1 MTKMGQDHWMDK
13 AFREKLEG
21 FEVQPNKRVWENIS
35 KHLDGERKRPP
46 VVGYWKPMYW
56 AILAGVI
63 LMGLAYWY
71 FTSKDKSNPQ
81 PMELPFREPNPDES
95 GVENL
100 ASVTSPTA
108 SSQSGHPKNELNN
121 QNSSISPDKS
131 EKLGLMIRQDSK
143 SGKARV
149 QLPAYGNEKISNP
162 SGQEYNKQDIP
173 LSSNVLRSTKE
184 EIALSENQ
192 AQNTLLASTDPLFQG
207 GPNSFF
213 GPNPLSSEIEF
224 KSKEAELIES
234 APEQNNQKSISAAEG
249 CNVHRNTASHFY
261 VDAYYAPELASR
273 SFSANN
279 ISDLAYAEKRS
290 ATEKAIMSYT
300 VGLRASVV
308 FPTGI
313 AARTGVQYS
322 NNTERFD
329 YIKETQ
335 TITIERKDKDGN
347 VIGFETI
354 VKEIMDQSYNHY
366 KNVDIPIIIG
376 YEKELK
382 DFVLSVNTGLG
393 INISSSQSGKIYQ
406 SDLTSIY
413 NMSNQGEGN
422 QVVYKNHTGISWI
435 GSIGLN
441 YKYNDKI
448 MLMLEPSARYY
459 LKSITDESYPLRQ
472 KYFFMGLNIGLRYK
486 IH

>member
-21 FEVQPNKRVWENIS
+21 FEIQPNKRVWENIS

-56 AILAGVI
+56 AILAGVV

-71 FTSKDKSNPQ
+71 FSNKDKSQPE
-81 PMELPFREPNPDES
+81 PMELPFRDQNTNNHT

-100 ASVTSPTA
+100 ASAEPQEENRLLVVQSKPETNQERSAVVNGKSGTRENMIKSNSA
-108 SSQSGHPKNELNN
+108 RYQASKVSSQAFF
-121 QNSSISPDKS
+121 S
-131 EKLGLMIRQDSK
+131 EKSSKQTVQQTQKQDNPLGLDDPNSTIEELTLAED
-143 SGKARV
+143 
-149 QLPAYGNEKISNP
+149 P
-162 SGQEYNKQDIP
+162 SQ
-173 LSSNVLRSTKE
+173 T
-184 EIALSENQ
+184 
-192 AQNTLLASTDPLFQG
+192 TLLASTELLFQG
-207 GPNSFF
+207 GPNSYF
-213 GPNPLSSEIEF
+213 GSQPLRDQSE
-224 KSKEAELIES
+224 SKGHDS
-234 APEQNNQKSISAAEG
+234 APVKTKEQTLSAAEG
-249 CNVHRNTASHFY
+249 CNVYKNTSSHFY
-261 VDAYYAPELASR
+261 IDAYYAPELASR

-308 FPTGI
+308 LPTGL
-313 AARTGVQYS
+313 AARTGVQFS

-354 VKEIMDQSYNHY
+354 EKEIMDQSYNHY
-366 KNVDIPIIIG
+366 KYIDIPIILG

-382 DFVLSVNTGLG
+382 DFVFSVNTGLG
-393 INISSSQSGKIYQ
+393 INISTSQSGKIYQ
-406 SDLTSIY
+406 SDLKSIY

-422 QVVYKNHTGISWI
+422 QVVYKNHAGISWI
-435 GSIGLN
+435 GSLGLN
-441 YKYNDKI
+441 YKYNEKI

-472 KYFFMGLNIGLRYK
+472 KYLFMGLNIGLRYK